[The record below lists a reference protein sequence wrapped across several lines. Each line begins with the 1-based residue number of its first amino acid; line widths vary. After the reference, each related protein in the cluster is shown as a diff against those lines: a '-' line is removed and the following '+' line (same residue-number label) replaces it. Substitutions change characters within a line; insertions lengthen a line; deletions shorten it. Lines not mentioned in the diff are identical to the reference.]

1 MRDLERARGVAKDG
15 HRDRHWIVGL
25 VVVGAGLALFG
36 GGYALNH
43 TAVVLISP
51 QYQAKNTYATVAGRP
66 NGATAE
72 PSGGGTPRAAAWA
85 VRPNPASWYHARSLQ
100 YQLRPKITDAL
111 GEQSARGQ
119 IVSVNRSAQA
129 TGCRI
134 ASGIDRNSVVST
146 ARTGLDRKDARRLLR
161 APRAPASTEELSQ

>member
-111 GEQSARGQ
+111 GELKCAWSDCICKQKCTSDWLPDR
-119 IVSVNRSAQA
+119 IWNRP
-129 TGCRI
+129 
-134 ASGIDRNSVVST
+134 
-146 ARTGLDRKDARRLLR
+146 K
-161 APRAPASTEELSQ
+161 

>member
-15 HRDRHWIVGL
+15 HRDRHLIVGL

-129 TGCRI
+129 IGCRSHLESTEI
-134 ASGIDRNSVVST
+134 AWYQLRAPVST
-146 ARTGLDRKDARRLLR
+146 ARTRGGFS
-161 APRAPASTEELSQ
+161 APLVRPRPQRS